1 MTRTL
6 ALLAALALALLAGC
20 ASSAPQAQNA
30 DAFAD
35 IDDALAAAA
44 KAIAEGHRVL
54 AASMDAERAVIE
66 ATAPDAA
73 TGHRQIAELHA
84 RYLPRWDAYEA
95 FVATYAVA
103 KATAE
108 TARAAVAA
116 GRKPN
121 ALLLG
126 QAVVRLAIAGEDLW
140 RAIEA
145 LGQPRAP
152 ARDPAPSAP
161 VVAPQPAAGGAS

>member
-1 MTRTL
+1 MTRAL
-6 ALLAALALALLAGC
+6 ALLAALALLLLSGC
-20 ASSAPQAQNA
+20 AASQPQAQTA

-44 KAIAEGHRVL
+44 AAITAGHQVL
-54 AASMDAERAVIE
+54 AASMDAERARIE
-66 ATAPDAA
+66 ATAPDAE
-73 TGHRQIAELHA
+73 TGHRQIAALHA
-84 RYLPRWDAYEA
+84 RYLPAWDAYEA
-95 FVATYAVA
+95 LTASYPFCRAV
-103 KATAE
+103 AE

-126 QAVVRLAIAGEDLW
+126 QAVVRLAIASEDLW
-140 RAIEA
+140 RAIES

-152 ARDPAPSAP
+152 VRTPEPSVPAA
-161 VVAPQPAAGGAS
+161 VTQPAAGGVS